1 MMKPTPLLAT
11 TGLAIGGIAAAV
23 LLVPQ
28 TPEQM
33 AMLVR
38 DGRYES
44 AGRIG
49 DTIDTQARGDPMLL
63 ADLFELNTH
72 IGDSHRA
79 REMIEAYLASRP
91 DDMAMLK
98 EAAEFFRSMQ
108 DFGAYLDIK
117 ERIVEKL
124 RDPSDIER
132 LAALYR
138 SHARFEDE
146 RRILYTYRDRALS
159 PAAMGRLGSLLAREG
174 DYAEATRL
182 LEAAVAGGR
191 DEDGN
196 EDEDEGGGRGDGET
210 GSYRLLLFDSLIA
223 DGKADHAAELAGA
236 WVEQGL
242 AGPAAQAVMVMTL
255 ANGDHGELAAGLAA
269 TFPLSAARDPSALVW
284 ALGEHRRFDLVK
296 QALAGWLDGADD
308 ALLARG
314 ASLYI
319 ETVASTGALGE
330 MTADLSAALQRGDA
344 SARPAMAVAA
354 AVYGRW
360 SYEAIAPLRH
370 LMTGELLATQPLFA
384 ADLSLHEGNLVAV
397 RYFLLHA
404 DLSDYDDRH
413 AAMWSELAQET
424 LSPSEIAQDL
434 IARWRAG
441 RLSPALYPLLQ
452 KTAAASGSTSL
463 AFDLFRD
470 GPDATGAGL

>member
-1 MMKPTPLLAT
+1 MMKPTPLLVT

-28 TPEQM
+28 TPEQV
-33 AMLVR
+33 AMLVK

-44 AGRIG
+44 ARRIG
-49 DTIDTQARGDPMLL
+49 ATIDAQARGDPMLL
-63 ADLFELNTH
+63 ADLFDLNAH
-72 IGDSHRA
+72 IGDPHRA
-79 REMIEAYLASRP
+79 RELIEAYLASRP

-108 DFGAYLDIK
+108 DFEAYLGIK
-117 ERIVEKL
+117 ERVVEKL
-124 RDPSDIER
+124 RDPADIER

-159 PAAMGRLGSLLAREG
+159 PAAMGRLGSLLARSG
-174 DYAEATRL
+174 DYAEAARL
-182 LEAAVAGGR
+182 LEAAIAGAGAA
-191 DEDGN
+191 DED
-196 EDEDEGGGRGDGET
+196 DT
-210 GSYRLLLFDSLIA
+210 ASHRLLLLDSLIA
-223 DGKADHAAELAGA
+223 DGKAGHAADLAGG
-236 WVEQGL
+236 WVKQDMID
-242 AGPAAQAVMVMTL
+242 PATQAVMVMTF
-255 ANGDHGELAAGLAA
+255 ANAGHGELAAGLAA
-269 TFPLSAARDPSALVW
+269 TAPPGVTRDPSELVW
-284 ALGEHRRFDLVK
+284 ALGSHRRFDLVK
-296 QALAGWLDGADD
+296 RALAGWLDGADD
-308 ALLARG
+308 VLLARG

-354 AVYGRW
+354 AAYGRW

-470 GPDATGAGL
+470 GPAEKGAGL